1 MTSVL
6 TIICESSHE
15 CITSHIR
22 LFQCSFN
29 PLMPGGNK
37 KVKKVIFVTTSY
49 YRVKYVNY
57 L

>member
-1 MTSVL
+1 MTSIL

-37 KVKKVIFVTTSY
+37 NAKKVIFVTTRY
-49 YRVKYVNY
+49 YRVKYLNY